1 MVLCNIASL
10 SIDILTGACWLK
22 YKIVAQALLTT
33 RKGKKRF
40 AMYDLTI
47 TLTWEGLWVEDDNK
61 QVIFVYVFPVCI
73 CPSAFV
79 LCESATTRSWVSM
92 SRLHDYAPLS

>member
-1 MVLCNIASL
+1 MILLAASSCSITSL
-10 SIDILTGACWLK
+10 SMDNLNDACWLK
-22 YKIVAQALLTT
+22 CKTVVQALLTI

-61 QVIFVYVFPVCI
+61 QVTFVHASHVCL
-73 CPSAFV
+73 CPFSLSPTLKV
-79 LCESATTRSWVSM
+79 
-92 SRLHDYAPLS
+92 RL

>member
-61 QVIFVYVFPVCI
+61 QVIFVYVFPVCM

-79 LCESATTRSWVSM
+79 Q
-92 SRLHDYAPLS
+92 P